1 MLTIPLEFIFF
12 GFTLVGVALLH
23 HHTLRVA
30 VIGMVTISIYKV
42 IFSTFQEGPGLKGLA
57 LHLGH
62 EWVTIE
68 NLFGLLLGF
77 ALLAKKFERSHL
89 PELLPKYLPNDW
101 KGGFVLLVIIFV
113 LSAFLDNIAAAL
125 IGGTI
130 AASVFHKKLHIG
142 YLAAIVAASNAG
154 GSGSVVGDTTTTM
167 IWIAGKSPLEVLPAY
182 VGAFTALLFFGYF
195 AARQQQAF
203 YPIQKNPPAGL
214 KIQWGRLSA
223 IVLILISAISANV
236 LCNIFFPSFLA
247 AFPVIGSAVWIAI
260 LVAIPISKPDWGE
273 LKGATRGAIFLLSLV
288 LAASMMPVEQL
299 PPPSA
304 MSTFGLGFLS
314 AVFDNIPL
322 TALAIRQDGYDW
334 GFLAYAVG
342 FGGSMIWFGSSAGV
356 ALASIFPQARSA
368 VQWVKAGWHVIV
380 GYVIGYFA
388 MLLVLG
394 WQQP

>member
-1 MLTIPLEFIFF
+1 MLNIPLEFIFF
-12 GFTLVGVALLH
+12 GLTLMGVAIFH

-30 VIGMVTISIYKV
+30 VFGMVTITIYKV
-42 IFSTFQEGPGLKGLA
+42 LFSTFQEGHGLKGLV

-62 EWVTIE
+62 EWITIA

-77 ALLAKKFERSHL
+77 ALLAKKFEQSHL

-101 KGGFVLLVIIFV
+101 KGGFVLLIIIFV

-130 AASVFHKKLHIG
+130 AASVFHKRLHIG

-167 IWIAGKSPLEVLPAY
+167 IWIAGKSPLDVLPAY
-182 VGAFTALLFFGYF
+182 VGAVVALLFFGYF

-203 YPIQKNPPAGL
+203 YPIQKNAPAGL
-214 KIQWGRLSA
+214 KIQWGRLYA
-223 IVLILISAISANV
+223 IALILISAISANV
-236 LCNIFFPSFLA
+236 LCNIYFPSFLA
-247 AFPVIGSAVWIAI
+247 AFPVIGSAVWVAI
-260 LVAIPISKPDWGE
+260 LVALPISKPDWGG

-304 MSTFGLGFLS
+304 MSTLGLGFLS

-380 GYVIGYFA
+380 GYVIGYLV

-394 WQQP
+394 WQQH